1 MYVGRPSVSAD
12 SDRSSALIAQMQAT
26 AHAASFSSS
35 HPGDNTTD
43 TKHGTPSVLCAA
55 AAYRHLQGDS
65 ICIFQCS
72 LIFILPQG
80 TSFFHHIPVPDSPH
94 LQLRLHSHSRVFP
107 HNPLVARTLLI
118 MIVDNPARLQV
129 RIYRNRTHIL
139 KPALLQVFTNSL

>member
-12 SDRSSALIAQMQAT
+12 SDRSFALIAQMQAT

-35 HPGDNTTD
+35 HPGGSMPN
-43 TKHGTPSVLCAA
+43 TKHVTSSVLCAA

-65 ICIFQCS
+65 NCIFQCS
-72 LIFILPQG
+72 LILILPQG

-94 LQLRLHSHSRVFP
+94 LQLPLHSHNRILP

-118 MIVDNPARLQV
+118 MIVDNPARLQM
-129 RIYRNRTHIL
+129 RIYRYRSHIL
-139 KPALLQVFTNSL
+139 KPALL

>member
-12 SDRSSALIAQMQAT
+12 SDRSFALIAQMQAT

-35 HPGDNTTD
+35 HPVDNTPD

-94 LQLRLHSHSRVFP
+94 LQFPLHSHNRIFP

-118 MIVDNPARLQV
+118 MIIDNPARLQM

-139 KPALLQVFTNSL
+139 KPALL